1 MSDNVLFK
9 VVVEAFS
16 KVLSVVFIQLNT
28 QKKNKSCFER
38 IVTKVLFLI
47 EII

>member
-28 QKKNKSCFER
+28 QKK
-38 IVTKVLFLI
+38 TKAALK
-47 EII
+47 E